1 MTDKDKIN
9 ELTDLKAL
17 EVSLVDKGANK
28 KKRFPITKE
37 QDMEL
42 DKEILEAVLKTEV
55 DEEADLFEYLEKA
68 KLSPKGQNAVK
79 AVLRMLNAYKD
90 ELPSDVLNKLAD
102 VAGYPAPKEAKKQK
116 EKEDE
121 YPAPKKK
128 AKKPEEEE
136 EMKEKEV
143 KKELTPEAEE
153 ILKAQKTELDDLK
166 KRNEEV
172 TKALKEETDKRE
184 LDDWIRKAETDLAF
198 YPGKNAQELGE
209 SLKKM
214 ADLDPEIAKTQ
225 FEAMKAASDAL
236 KESNVLKEAG
246 DFGKSTEGS
255 AWSKIQKMAEGLVE
269 KSADAAFTKEKA
281 VALVCERQPEL
292 YTQYLLENPQMGW
305 TE

>member
-1 MTDKDKIN
+1 MTNDDKIN
-9 ELTDLKAL
+9 ELTDLRAL
-17 EVSLVDKGANK
+17 EVSLVDKGANE
-28 KKRFPITKE
+28 KKRFPITKQE

-68 KLSPKGQNAVK
+68 KLSPKGVNAVK
-79 AVLRMLNAYKD
+79 AALRLLNAYKD
-90 ELPSDVLNKLAD
+90 EMPSDVLAKLAD
-102 VAGYPAPKEAKKQK
+102 VAGYSAPKEAKKQK
-116 EKEDE
+116 EST
-121 YPAPKKK
+121 PKKK
-128 AKKPEEEE
+128 MEPEEE

-153 ILKAQKTELDDLK
+153 ILKAQKTELEDLK

-172 TKALKEETDKRE
+172 TKALQVEKDKRE
-184 LDDWIRKAETDLAF
+184 LDDWVRKAEADLAF

-214 ADLDPEIAKTQ
+214 ADFDPEVAKTQ

-246 DFGKSTEGS
+246 EFGKSTEGS

-292 YTQYLLENPQMGW
+292 YTQYLLENPAMGW